1 MTRDEV
7 FNIGFSVPGNIL
19 DIATAFI
26 NGKASQTMG
35 FAPQPPAPTLRT
47 GIAEGDILLGS
58 AVVDESADGVVI
70 SDVVFWTR
78 ALVNAEGHR
87 FPGYTGKILPTY
99 KHLTG

>member
-1 MTRDEV
+1 
-7 FNIGFSVPGNIL
+7 
-19 DIATAFI
+19 
-26 NGKASQTMG
+26 MG
-35 FAPQPPAPTLRT
+35 FAPQTPTGTARA
-47 GIAEGDILLGS
+47 GIADGDILLGS

-87 FPGYTGKILPTY
+87 FPGYTGKMPTY